1 MYISSAEIYEDKI
14 KLKYSDDSLD
24 SCNDKVSLTS
34 EQLPRPELYAVWGA
48 MKKYVLG
55 LVQPLQGFEDVS
67 FYKIEF
73 FNYGADD
80 VPGQIKLYGVGT
92 YEKGDRLEL
101 KTQRIVVVGGM
112 QLIVAN
118 LIDELT
124 LFARGRR
131 AQMNLFEKTEMA
143 VKAAEEQAS

>member
-34 EQLPRPELYAVWGA
+34 EQLPRPELYAVWSA

-67 FYKIEF
+67 FFKIEL
-73 FNYGADD
+73 FNYDGDM
-80 VPGQIKLYGVGT
+80 PMQIKLHGVGT
-92 YEKGDRLEL
+92 YEKGDILEF
-101 KTQRIVVVGGM
+101 KTQRIGVEGGL

-131 AQMNLFEKTEMA
+131 AQMNLFEQMEKT
-143 VKAAEEQAS
+143 VKAVEERAS

>member
-1 MYISSAEIYEDKI
+1 MYISQAEIYEDKI

-67 FYKIEF
+67 FFKIEL
-73 FNYGADD
+73 FNYDGDM
-80 VPGQIKLYGVGT
+80 PMQIKLHGVGT
-92 YEKGDRLEL
+92 YEKGDVLEFKTPRLG
-101 KTQRIVVVGGM
+101 VVGGV

-118 LIDELT
+118 LIDDLT

-131 AQMNLFEKTEMA
+131 AQMNLFEQAEKSAKT
-143 VKAAEEQAS
+143 VEEQAS

>member
-1 MYISSAEIYEDKI
+1 MYISSAEIDGDKI

-34 EQLPRPELYAVWGA
+34 EQFPRPELYEAWNA
-48 MKKYVLG
+48 MKKHVLE
-55 LVQPLQGFEDVS
+55 LVKPLQGFENVS
-67 FYKIEF
+67 FFKVEL
-73 FNYGADD
+73 FNYSDNM
-80 VPGQIKLYGVGT
+80 PSQIKLHGVGT
-92 YEKGDRLEL
+92 YEKRNLLEF
-101 KTQRIVVVGGM
+101 KTQRIMVEGGL
-112 QLIVAN
+112 QLIVAY